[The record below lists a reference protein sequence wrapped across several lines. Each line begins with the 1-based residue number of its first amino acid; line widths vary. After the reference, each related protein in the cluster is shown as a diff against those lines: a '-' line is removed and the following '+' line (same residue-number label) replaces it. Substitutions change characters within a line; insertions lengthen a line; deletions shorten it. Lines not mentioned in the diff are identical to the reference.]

1 MNSAC
6 DLCEGKLTQR
16 LAPHMTYSKS
26 L

>member
-16 LAPHMTYSKS
+16 LAPHMSCSKPP
-26 L
+26 